1 MLRSYYPP
9 FPHMTYA
16 SRLSPTIQ
24 SDKRAYNTTFDN
36 ADKPI
41 PRRLPLKNQN
51 AIALRQIL
59 AGASCLLS

>member
-1 MLRSYYPP
+1 
-9 FPHMTYA
+9 MTYA